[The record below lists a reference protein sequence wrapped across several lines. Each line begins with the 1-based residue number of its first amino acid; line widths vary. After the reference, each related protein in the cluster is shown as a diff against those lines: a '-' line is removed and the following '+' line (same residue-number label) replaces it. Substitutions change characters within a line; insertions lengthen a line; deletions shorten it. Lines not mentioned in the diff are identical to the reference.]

1 MLPPMGQ
8 TTSKSNLFV
17 LLALQNI
24 GLCKSGLYIYVKYAN
39 ILILHW
45 SIPQQADII
54 QYKPKS

>member
-1 MLPPMGQ
+1 MAFASLVY
-8 TTSKSNLFV
+8 T
-17 LLALQNI
+17 
-24 GLCKSGLYIYVKYAN
+24 IYVKYAN